1 MLALCDLF
9 QSHRQKD
16 EDIDN
21 VDDMPDDIGV
31 EGQGM
36 DEHTKL
42 TLTKSYQA
50 SFSALSFT
58 GQPKFDIL
66 PAKYLKQG
74 LRPTLSAGLKAL
86 GQAKLQQMCM
96 QLGNGNPADAQKLQG
111 FIQQSAV

>member
-1 MLALCDLF
+1 MLSLCELF
-9 QSHRQKD
+9 ESHRQKD

-21 VDDMPDDIGV
+21 LDDMPDDIGV

-66 PAKYLKQG
+66 PKKYLNKG
-74 LRPTLSAGLKAL
+74 LKPTLSEGLKRL
-86 GQAKLQQMCM
+86 GPARLQQMC
-96 QLGNGNPADAQKLQG
+96 LLSSSNPVDQQKLQG
-111 FIQQSAV
+111 FIRQAAV